1 MKKIFVWLC
10 NIVLVTSFPSNYNIS
25 ELEEQVDYDLYEDE
39 GDVDYYVTV
48 YDSIRDSRP
57 EILTTVERRYKSH
70 KQHHHEDLTPLLS
83 LITQEPH
90 SMTIMMKPNKMEPQS
105 KVRLLYERVPI
116 HRLPNRTHLDHPVM
130 DFVPIIRNSQT
141 YVLNNLPRGK
151 YIVCGEALDQGGH
164 VFQESCFETKI
175 SKEDTEG
182 EHLTIVKMS

>member
-1 MKKIFVWLC
+1 
-10 NIVLVTSFPSNYNIS
+10 
-25 ELEEQVDYDLYEDE
+25 
-39 GDVDYYVTV
+39 
-48 YDSIRDSRP
+48 
-57 EILTTVERRYKSH
+57 
-70 KQHHHEDLTPLLS
+70 
-83 LITQEPH
+83 
-90 SMTIMMKPNKMEPQS
+90 MTIMMKPNKMEPQS

-164 VFQESCFETKI
+164 VFQESCFEAKI

-182 EHLTIVKMS
+182 EYLTIVKMSY